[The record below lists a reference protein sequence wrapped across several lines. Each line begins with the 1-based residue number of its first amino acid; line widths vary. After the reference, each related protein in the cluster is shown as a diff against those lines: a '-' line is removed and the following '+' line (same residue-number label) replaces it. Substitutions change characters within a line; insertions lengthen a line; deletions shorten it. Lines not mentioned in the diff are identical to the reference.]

1 MKINFKDTLK
11 LRHTI
16 VSLLAAWLLIVLG
29 CASIVPVSV
38 ESYYPKASP
47 DATKLIT
54 LQSNKQKTSFY
65 IDEKLVV
72 KGKRVRVL
80 VSDRPHTVKA
90 QPEGYVSKEEYI
102 QPPYDKGYTV
112 GFYYLIE
119 DQIRPK
125 IAGTP
130 PAVVKVPEK
139 LPPTYPVPELEEPL
153 FQAKQ
158 YKNRFALV
166 IGVENYKD
174 CPKAE
179 FACNDAR
186 EMNKYAQ
193 RLMGI
198 PRSNVK
204 CVLDANL
211 TDIKKYLEGWLPKMV
226 ASAKNAF
233 VFFYYSGHGAPDPDT
248 NEAYLVPADGD
259 PQYTHMT
266 CYPLNKVYETLRGL
280 GAKETV
286 AMLDACYSGRGG
298 RSVIASG
305 ARPLIHIKLPR
316 VKTENLA
323 VVTASRGDQ
332 ISQSLTEKKHGILTY
347 AFFKCLRS
355 SDILDKDDDG
365 WLSLKELTGALK
377 RKVREMAASLGK
389 EQEPMIEGSLDIRL
403 AEAVE

>member
-1 MKINFKDTLK
+1 MKINFRDILK
-11 LRHTI
+11 LRYTI
-16 VSLLAAWLLIVLG
+16 VSFLAAWLLMSLG
-29 CASIVPVSV
+29 CAGIAPVAR
-38 ESYYPKASP
+38 ESHYPKASP
-47 DATKLIT
+47 DATKIIT

-65 IDEKLVV
+65 IDEKFVV
-72 KGKRVRVL
+72 KGKRVQVL
-80 VSDRPHTVKA
+80 VSNRPHTIKA

-102 QPPYDKGYTV
+102 QPPYDRRYTV

-119 DQIRPK
+119 DQIKPQ

-130 PAVVKVPEK
+130 PVVARVPKE
-139 LPPTYPVPELEEPL
+139 LPSTYPVPEPEESL

-158 YKNRFALV
+158 YKNRFALI

-186 EMNKYAQ
+186 EMNRYAQ

-198 PRSNVK
+198 PKSNVK
-204 CVLDANL
+204 FVLDASL
-211 TDIKKYLEGWLPKMV
+211 TDMKKYLEGWLPKMV
-226 ASAKNAF
+226 ASTKNAF

-248 NEAYLVPADGD
+248 NEAYLVPVDGD

-266 CYPLNKVYETLRGL
+266 CYPLKKVYETLRNL

-286 AMLDACYSGRGG
+286 AMLDACYSGRGE

-305 ARPLIHIKLPR
+305 ARPLVHIKLPQ

-332 ISQSLTEKKHGILTY
+332 ISQSLSEKKHGILTY

-355 SDILDKDDDG
+355 GDILDKDDDG
-365 WLSLKELTGALK
+365 WLSLRELTSALK

-389 EQEPMIEGSLDIRL
+389 EQEPTIEGSLDIGL
-403 AEAVE
+403 GEVVE